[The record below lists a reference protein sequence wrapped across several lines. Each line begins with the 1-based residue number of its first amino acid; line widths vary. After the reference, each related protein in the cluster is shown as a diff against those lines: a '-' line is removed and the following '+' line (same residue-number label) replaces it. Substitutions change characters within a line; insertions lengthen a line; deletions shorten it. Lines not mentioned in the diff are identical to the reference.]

1 MNLFSRL
8 HFINETSVKDLF
20 TDLEEENTNINL
32 HPSRENMEKYL
43 LNLGY
48 EDLAYSVKTG
58 KDHMGQNVTQAK
70 YNTWIES
77 TIEIQEEN
85 NR

>member
-1 MNLFSRL
+1 MNLFSRFD
-8 HFINETSVKDLF
+8 FINETSVKDLF
-20 TDLEEENTNINL
+20 ADPDEENTNINL

-43 LNLGY
+43 LNSGY

-58 KDHMGQNVTQAK
+58 KDSIGQNVTQAK
-70 YNTWIES
+70 YNTWIEAFL
-77 TIEIQEEN
+77 EIQEEN